1 MNQVTNQEIIPGA
14 ANGRELQFIDEEA
27 KSLNRRAFKNGPI
40 VTLILMVI
48 WALVLEFIPEGW
60 WVLAINILGILL
72 TAWILLSTAIPVLK
86 VHMPTLIAVIAS
98 GALWFVMFVAIRF
111 IIGAVL
117 GTN

>member
-1 MNQVTNQEIIPGA
+1 MARTNHDIESSI
-14 ANGRELQFIDEEA
+14 N
-27 KSLNRRAFKNGPI
+27 KRAFKNGLI

-72 TAWILLSTAIPVLK
+72 TAWILLSTAIPFLK
-86 VHMPTLIAVIAS
+86 VHLPTLIAVITS
-98 GALWFVMFVAIRF
+98 GGLWFLVFVAIRF
-111 IIGAVL
+111 IIGAIL